1 MRLSAF
7 FIFTAIFFA
16 STVAGRNVP
25 FSTEQKIT
33 GLYPPVSGVLSG
45 KPVPESPDPLV
56 AYRWTNP
63 RASDG
68 LESYLLTPV
77 SVGIDRPE
85 NVKRIGKKTATI
97 RVDGPCDLMFD
108 FGRVSAGWLEFDSD
122 DLDGEIEMSISEYT
136 EPAVLNA
143 GAQHPHKTAVPVR
156 YGNTYRLEL
165 NTELYEGVRYGW
177 IHVRSLR
184 RPATISAVR
193 LVCQTKPANYE
204 GSFRCSDPT
213 LTRIWYT
220 GAYTVKLNLLK
231 EYFGAILMER
241 SDRHSWT
248 GDAHPSQAASMVAFG
263 NYDFVKQNL
272 YYTST
277 QFNGIAG
284 YSLYWVLS
292 LIDYYNYTGDR
303 QTLDSLTDNACKKL
317 DVAYAH
323 YGTNP
328 DLQFHGWDE
337 RLGAGFENPNCDES
351 QNTYK
356 MLSIRAW
363 NEFAAAMDACGRSD
377 LAAKYRAYVD
387 EKSRE
392 LRDAGGWYDSFGI
405 FAASDAV
412 NAGFTNSGERQGL
425 WRTAFTDRQQRLS
438 YSPFNQYFV
447 IQAMAR
453 MGRYPEA
460 LTTIDDCWGGQ
471 LRYGGT
477 TFFEVYRPSWNDAL
491 APNGAPVNN
500 QCGYT
505 SFTHPWSAG
514 VTKWLTEEILGV
526 KPVLPGFGRFLIAPH
541 LSERVASVEGCV
553 PTLHGTIRVV
563 FDIKTGKGRI
573 TVPDGTVA
581 AVGIPKTGRVV
592 RRVSFDGKEMP
603 PAARQDDDFVYYEGI
618 VAGDYRLRVEYD
630 GALQPVPQEAFSY
643 ACSQPVVQDS
653 LTRGDW
659 KGKYGSRGY
668 ILCSYD
674 GAGNDRVNLPDFTD
688 SVVSAKIG
696 ARLIASETDDPR
708 ALASDRSG
716 DPFRRLG
723 AAVTLDPLPCNQT
736 MTFDLYNNRNCP
748 YRVALYFVDWEREG
762 RRSAI
767 EVFDLKDKRLLM
779 PVRFVENY
787 GEGRYV
793 ILQLDRPVRLRVDQ
807 VRGTNASLSGI
818 FFD

>member
-85 NVKRIGKKTATI
+85 NVKRIGKKTAAI

-122 DLDGEIEMSISEYT
+122 DLDGEVEMSISEYT

-277 QFNGIAG
+277 QFNGIAPSGAFVPLEEERIKISGTVEKTWEVEPLLRVEWVGEPVVNADGTVDVKVKVSRGTDNPDYQEALAEAWLFVSENMYVGDFSYSPNYSTRISGAAIGMVQFDQVYTIRTGQPGG
-284 YSLYWVLS
+284 YNPAGTYTPFPAFSRKYFLRFGARTTRQF
-292 LIDYYNYTGDR
+292 DGTNRYNYT
-303 QTLDSLTDNACKKL
+303 TVK
-317 DVAYAH
+317 
-323 YGTNP
+323 
-328 DLQFHGWDE
+328 E
-337 RLGAGFENPNCDES
+337 
-351 QNTYK
+351 
-356 MLSIRAW
+356 I
-363 NEFAAAMDACGRSD
+363 
-377 LAAKYRAYVD
+377 
-387 EKSRE
+387 
-392 LRDAGGWYDSFGI
+392 
-405 FAASDAV
+405 
-412 NAGFTNSGERQGL
+412 
-425 WRTAFTDRQQRLS
+425 
-438 YSPFNQYFV
+438 
-447 IQAMAR
+447 
-453 MGRYPEA
+453 
-460 LTTIDDCWGGQ
+460 TTI
-471 LRYGGT
+471 
-477 TFFEVYRPSWNDAL
+477 
-491 APNGAPVNN
+491 
-500 QCGYT
+500 
-505 SFTHPWSAG
+505 
-514 VTKWLTEEILGV
+514 
-526 KPVLPGFGRFLIAPH
+526 
-541 LSERVASVEGCV
+541 
-553 PTLHGTIRVV
+553 
-563 FDIKTGKGRI
+563 
-573 TVPDGTVA
+573 
-581 AVGIPKTGRVV
+581 
-592 RRVSFDGKEMP
+592 
-603 PAARQDDDFVYYEGI
+603 AR
-618 VAGDYRLRVEYD
+618 
-630 GALQPVPQEAFSY
+630 
-643 ACSQPVVQDS
+643 
-653 LTRGDW
+653 
-659 KGKYGSRGY
+659 
-668 ILCSYD
+668 
-674 GAGNDRVNLPDFTD
+674 
-688 SVVSAKIG
+688 
-696 ARLIASETDDPR
+696 
-708 ALASDRSG
+708 
-716 DPFRRLG
+716 
-723 AAVTLDPLPCNQT
+723 
-736 MTFDLYNNRNCP
+736 
-748 YRVALYFVDWEREG
+748 
-762 RRSAI
+762 
-767 EVFDLKDKRLLM
+767 
-779 PVRFVENY
+779 
-787 GEGRYV
+787 
-793 ILQLDRPVRLRVDQ
+793 
-807 VRGTNASLSGI
+807 
-818 FFD
+818 